1 MAPLPLP
8 KGGRGE
14 DGGGWT
20 WRQSLVGKVAGYVC
34 YTTIKRFQKARAA
47 ASSNMAASS
56 SRRVLVRH
64 LAGLAPYAE
73 SLTVQRLLMGRRK
86 AGTLADT
93 LLLVEHSPVFTL
105 GRLQDSADNLLAS
118 QAEVAA
124 RGATV
129 VQSDRGGN
137 ITFHGPGQLVAYPIL
152 DLNGHRRNLRWYTS
166 ALEDVMIE
174 TAGSFGVRAERGPP
188 GQTGVWVDD
197 RKIGA
202 LGVRVSRW
210 ITSHG
215 IALNCDTDLRYF
227 DMMVPCGLAE
237 KPAVTSLSAELAKR
251 QGAPV
256 DFAQVK
262 PRFLQA
268 FARVFE
274 CELEDAPG
282 PPMEAYLAE
291 LQAAED
297 AAS

>member
-1 MAPLPLP
+1 MNRMA
-8 KGGRGE
+8 
-14 DGGGWT
+14 T
-20 WRQSLVGKVAGYVC
+20 
-34 YTTIKRFQKARAA
+34 
-47 ASSNMAASS
+47 
-56 SRRVLVRH
+56 SRRVVVRH

-73 SLTVQRLLMGRRK
+73 SLTAQRLLMSRRK
-86 AGTLADT
+86 AGAVSDT

-105 GRLQDSADNLLAS
+105 GRLQESAGNLLAS
-118 QAEVAA
+118 EAEVAA

-137 ITFHGPGQLVAYPIL
+137 ITFHGPGQIVAYPIL

-174 TAGSFGVRAERGPP
+174 TAGAFGVHAERGPS
-188 GQTGVWVDD
+188 GETGVWVGE

-215 IALNCDTDLRYF
+215 VALNCDTDLRYF

-237 KPAVTSLSAELAKR
+237 KPAVTSLSAELARR
-251 QGAPV
+251 QAAPV
-256 DFAQVK
+256 GFAQVK
-262 PRFLQA
+262 PRFLEA
-268 FARVFE
+268 FARVFD
-274 CELEDAPG
+274 CEFEDADAQG

-291 LQAAED
+291 LQAAEQ
-297 AAS
+297 AAG